1 MVVQKNISALNANRQ
16 LNIVRKTGSKSVEKL
31 SSGYRINRAA
41 DDAAGLSIS
50 EKMRKQIRGLA
61 KASENVEDGISLC
74 QVADGA
80 MAEMHDMTNRMNEL
94 CVQAAN
100 GTNSFKDR
108 SYIQMEIDGI
118 VEEFGRIIDSTK
130 FNEVCIFKEEHN
142 LYSGGKKTYIPGHTI
157 GEYGIAS
164 VEGIEGYRSSESLGD
179 TLKFDPNDKLK
190 YCYFTGFG
198 SNPPT
203 YDKLSVDRD
212 RLCAWVDFTNFKA
225 NSLNELVSK
234 LNGEGFDSS
243 CCRCFDKFYGI
254 KFVSNCNATDTTT
267 AGVPYEYHYSTHL
280 ENNITIKSEVL
291 KIDLENIWDTY
302 KKGTDSLGEV
312 ICKTLIDIIG
322 DAGLQAKHPL
332 SNLTTHNSTYAYRKG
347 TGMFYII
354 DAPDSAPPFNYS
366 KFHLRP
372 RDDSGYV
379 EDVNIKVVDGEV
391 KEEPGFVC
399 MRQLA
404 IHAGAD
410 ADGINKLIM
419 TLPIMNNKNLKLDE
433 VNVMTENLAT
443 DSINVL
449 TQAQQLISA
458 NRSRIGAY
466 QNRLEHTALN
476 LDNVI
481 ENTTDSESKLRDTDM
496 AEEMVRYSN
505 NNILAQAGQSM
516 LSQANNSQQ
525 YILSLLTA

>member
-1 MVVQKNISALNANRQ
+1 
-16 LNIVRKTGSKSVEKL
+16 
-31 SSGYRINRAA
+31 
-41 DDAAGLSIS
+41 
-50 EKMRKQIRGLA
+50 
-61 KASENVEDGISLC
+61 
-74 QVADGA
+74 
-80 MAEMHDMTNRMNEL
+80 MA
-94 CVQAAN
+94 
-100 GTNSFKDR
+100 
-108 SYIQMEIDGI
+108 
-118 VEEFGRIIDSTK
+118 
-130 FNEVCIFKEEHN
+130 
-142 LYSGGKKTYIPGHTI
+142 
-157 GEYGIAS
+157 
-164 VEGIEGYRSSESLGD
+164 
-179 TLKFDPNDKLK
+179 
-190 YCYFTGFG
+190 
-198 SNPPT
+198 
-203 YDKLSVDRD
+203 
-212 RLCAWVDFTNFKA
+212 
-225 NSLNELVSK
+225 
-234 LNGEGFDSS
+234 
-243 CCRCFDKFYGI
+243 
-254 KFVSNCNATDTTT
+254 NCNVTDTT
-267 AGVPYEYHYSTHL
+267 ASGVPYEYHYSTHK
-280 ENNITIKSEVL
+280 ENNVTIKSEVL
-291 KIDLENIWDTY
+291 KIDLENIWNTY
-302 KKGTDSLGEV
+302 KKGTDALGEV

-322 DAGLQAKHPL
+322 DAGLHTKHPM

-354 DAPDSAPPFNYS
+354 DAPDGAISFNYS

-399 MRQLA
+399 LRQLA

-443 DSINVL
+443 ESINVL
-449 TQAQQLISA
+449 TQAQQLISS